1 MVPTG
6 KNIDID
12 LSMDDENA
20 YMLCSIAGPVTENQE
35 EMKFLDDERLERE
48 PNHPLSSYATIRLQ
62 HIFEKACEQDFSAP
76 IASSIDESEEGKK
89 QGQAWY
95 VRCHE
100 ADGGDYLYQTCSS
113 KEEAQAVVDGQNS
126 NDALYEHLY
135 VTDKMLYPKFNI
147 HFA

>member
-6 KNIDID
+6 KNIDLD

-62 HIFEKACEQDFSAP
+62 HIFEKACEQDFF
-76 IASSIDESEEGKK
+76 
-89 QGQAWY
+89 
-95 VRCHE
+95 CTH
-100 ADGGDYLYQTCSS
+100 C
-113 KEEAQAVVDGQNS
+113 
-126 NDALYEHLY
+126 
-135 VTDKMLYPKFNI
+135 KFYR
-147 HFA
+147 